1 MLGTLITSTGI
12 SHFTLNLKIK
22 PESVTQR
29 DLFLEEILGLPSYR
43 VHEPLKLDITQFA
56 QTVSKC
62 FLYAKTNC
70 SNQAERSHLET
81 LGFQVIETNVTL
93 KQEIEYE
100 CKIESHQNGRYEIRL
115 ASSNDRAK
123 VEEIASKSFT
133 LDRFHQDPK
142 IDNSSADEIKKQW
155 AGNFFSGKRGDV
167 TVVASKKNQPVA
179 FLLLLFG
186 QKENIIDLIA
196 VDSKNRNNGL
206 AKQMIN
212 FAKSINGFPKNLLVG
227 TQASNIPSIRMYEKI
242 GFKKINSQ
250 FVLHYHGPF
259 KNVDS

>member
-70 SNQAERSHLET
+70 SNQADRSHLET

-142 IDNSSADEIKKQW
+142 IDNFSADEIKKQW
-155 AGNFFSGKRGDV
+155 ASNFFAGKRGDV
-167 TVVASKKNQPVA
+167 LIVASRNNRTIA
-179 FLLLLFG
+179 FLLLIFG
-186 QKENIIDLIA
+186 KKENIIDLIA
-196 VDSKNRNNGL
+196 VDPEHRKNGL
-206 AKQMIN
+206 AEKMIH
-212 FAKSINGFPKNLLVG
+212 FAKSINGSQKKLFVG
-227 TQASNIPSIRMYEKI
+227 TQVSNTPSIRLYEKL
-242 GFKKINSQ
+242 GFNKINSQ
-250 FVLHYHGPF
+250 NVLHYHGPF
-259 KNVDS
+259 KNSDS

>member
-1 MLGTLITSTGI
+1 
-12 SHFTLNLKIK
+12 
-22 PESVTQR
+22 
-29 DLFLEEILGLPSYR
+29 
-43 VHEPLKLDITQFA
+43 
-56 QTVSKC
+56 
-62 FLYAKTNC
+62 
-70 SNQAERSHLET
+70 
-81 LGFQVIETNVTL
+81 
-93 KQEIEYE
+93 
-100 CKIESHQNGRYEIRL
+100 
-115 ASSNDRAK
+115 

-167 TVVASKKNQPVA
+167 TVVASKKNRPVA

-212 FAKSINGFPKNLLVG
+212 FAKSINGFPQNLLVG